1 MPGAV
6 TKTVEIFKVQVSSTK
21 GEFSL
26 MTEVTK
32 VDKRQL
38 LVLDNLRYQ
47 QCRARYTHM
56 KGIHMEDTDTKDSL
70 PVHLILGASDYTKI
84 KMETPPLIGAP
95 GEPTGEKTKPGQT
108 ITSPG
113 KEVALCTMFFTQ
125 TSSADYERLCRL
137 DMLGLADWSVGEQNK
152 VYAEFKEQLHR
163 DQAGW

>member
-1 MPGAV
+1 MLGAV

-38 LVLDNLRYQ
+38 LVLDNLCYQ
-47 QCRARYTHM
+47 QCRARYTNM

-70 PVHLILGASDYTKI
+70 PVHLILGASDYAKI

-95 GEPTGEKTKPGQT
+95 GEPTGRENQAW
-108 ITSPG
+108 SDYH
-113 KEVALCTMFFTQ
+113 VARKRSGFVYNVLHTN
-125 TSSADYERLCRL
+125 LKCRL
-137 DMLGLADWSVGEQNK
+137 
-152 VYAEFKEQLHR
+152 
-163 DQAGW
+163 